1 MLKIFS
7 PSNVFKLVNWTIN
20 FIQSILFPVL
30 LAGLTFALILSPPDY
45 LQSQSVR
52 IMYVHVP
59 AAWISLM
66 IFSLIAMFSLFYYI
80 FKAKN
85 LKLVNKSLAPI
96 GLLFSYLAIV
106 TGSIWGK
113 PTWGTWWA
121 WDARLTSMIVLM
133 LIYLLFVLNF
143 KFVKNDTTSMRVC
156 SFLSILGA
164 VNLFIIK
171 FSVEW
176 WNTLHQASS
185 IKLNGQISIHSSMMT
200 PLMLML
206 SAFMMYSAL
215 IFLMKYKTEII
226 KMKSKNLNRL

>member
-1 MLKIFS
+1 
-7 PSNVFKLVNWTIN
+7 
-20 FIQSILFPVL
+20 
-30 LAGLTFALILSPPDY
+30 
-45 LQSQSVR
+45 
-52 IMYVHVP
+52 
-59 AAWISLM
+59 
-66 IFSLIAMFSLFYYI
+66 
-80 FKAKN
+80 
-85 LKLVNKSLAPI
+85 
-96 GLLFSYLAIV
+96 
-106 TGSIWGK
+106 
-113 PTWGTWWA
+113 
-121 WDARLTSMIVLM
+121 
-133 LIYLLFVLNF
+133 
-143 KFVKNDTTSMRVC
+143 MRVC

>member
-1 MLKIFS
+1 
-7 PSNVFKLVNWTIN
+7 
-20 FIQSILFPVL
+20 
-30 LAGLTFALILSPPDY
+30 
-45 LQSQSVR
+45 
-52 IMYVHVP
+52 
-59 AAWISLM
+59 M

-156 SFLSILGA
+156 LFVNTWSSKSIYNQIFCRVLM
-164 VNLFIIK
+164 
-171 FSVEW
+171 
-176 WNTLHQASS
+176 LHQASS
-185 IKLNGQISIHSSMMT
+185 IKLNGQISIHSLMT

-206 SAFMMYSAL
+206 SAFMMY
-215 IFLMKYKTEII
+215 I
-226 KMKSKNLNRL
+226 R